1 MIKKQSIIYN
11 SHEKYESEGFWL
23 SKVREI
29 KNRRL
34 KKNKWIDLLKK
45 TLFII

>member
-11 SHEKYESEGFWL
+11 SHEKHESEGFWL

-29 KNRRL
+29 K
-34 KKNKWIDLLKK
+34 K
-45 TLFII
+45 TKTKEK

>member
-1 MIKKQSIIYN
+1 MIKKQSIIHN
-11 SHEKYESEGFWL
+11 SPEKYESEGFWL

-34 KKNKWIDLLKK
+34 KKNKWIDL
-45 TLFII
+45 